1 MQPLGQES
9 DNPPF
14 PIPTEQHSPT
24 DPAVFKASGSAIA
37 DRPSPKV
44 QTPSPPTVSHEPFA
58 SLDHRQSTSL
68 SANASANLIVFDDDN
83 LSDVPK
89 VEVRHL
95 GLPANVG

>member
-9 DNPPF
+9 DNPPS

-44 QTPSPPTVSHEPFA
+44 QTPSPPTVSHEPLA

-68 SANASANLIVFDDDN
+68 SAHTSANLIVFDDDN